1 MTKGVIAK
9 LSSFAGISTQTK
21 TALMAMSLA
30 FRSLALSGLIAAA
43 CLLRAQEPTTVTVVD
58 ADKLYYAGDC
68 KAAIVAYRAILARR
82 PGDGTS
88 ALQLGD
94 CDEKLGQVE
103 QAVASYQRASKDSLV
118 AGEAFHA
125 LARLKASAG
134 DVPNAIALVNK
145 AIDSGFDDSR
155 ALLREKQ
162 FAGLLQDPRAFATL
176 RRLFGPGF
184 TGFTTDPNI
193 ADKRK
198 GLQVLHDAIRN
209 RVPDAYRAFS
219 PAQWDAA
226 LASGLARVESGNLDD
241 YFFELTTLAGMAA
254 DVHTLVFV
262 PRSPSLVLNRAYP
275 LRFWKFSDGL
285 YVRAAAPPLANF
297 VGAKILAIG
306 GIPMEQAWKKMLDRL
321 PAENEWDSVGWAQF
335 FMQFP
340 GFLHATSIANDAQ
353 VTWTIQRQDERP
365 VTERFDATDPGGWQL
380 INSSNG
386 IVAPDGYR
394 EGHDT
399 KNPPL
404 WLKNRYRK
412 YWFEYLSDS
421 NSIFVQVNEPRDDP
435 QYPWSDFL
443 QEVFQTIHE
452 KHATRLIIDLR
463 HNGGGYGYLAQ
474 SLVHKIIATPEIDQ
488 PGRLFVLIGRVTQSA
503 GVVFA
508 SKLELE
514 THAVFLGEP
523 LAGHP
528 NSFNSPMGMHV
539 AQALPGTDI
548 MFRVSSRLQQFSDH
562 QDDRRFIAPDI
573 SIGMSYA
580 DYGTGKDPTLDTALT
595 TTPEQV
601 QLYFQDE
608 TGRPL
613 PLYMR
618 WRRPNQKPAFIE
630 HQWARLKR

>member
-1 MTKGVIAK
+1 MK
-9 LSSFAGISTQTK
+9 
-21 TALMAMSLA
+21 
-30 FRSLALSGLIAAA
+30 IAALIGVA
-43 CLLRAQEPTTVTVVD
+43 ILAVGLTSYNRQKPDSTRSVVLPTTTVTVVE
-58 ADKLYYAGDC
+58 ADKLYHAGDC
-68 KAAIVAYRAILARR
+68 KAAIVAYRAILAGR
-82 PGDGTS
+82 PDDGTS

-94 CDEKLGQVE
+94 CDEKLGQIE
-103 QAVASYQRASKDSLV
+103 QAVASYQRASKDSPT

-125 LARLKASAG
+125 LARLKARAG
-134 DVPNAIALVNK
+134 DVPDAIELLNK
-145 AIDSGFDDSR
+145 AVDSGFDDSR
-155 ALLREKQ
+155 ALLREKE
-162 FAGLLQDPRAFATL
+162 FAGLVHDPRAFATL
-176 RRLFGPGF
+176 RKLFGPGF
-184 TGFTTDPNI
+184 TGFTADPNI

-198 GLQVLHDAIRN
+198 GLQLLHDAIRN
-209 RVPDAYRAFS
+209 RAPDAYRAFS
-219 PAQWDAA
+219 PMQWDAA

-262 PRSPSLVLNRAYP
+262 PKSPSPVLNQAYP

-297 VGAKILAIG
+297 VGAKILAID
-306 GIPMEQAWKKMLDRL
+306 GIPVEQAWKKMLDRL

-340 GFLHATSIANDAQ
+340 GFLHAISIASDAQ
-353 VTWTIQRQDERP
+353 VTWTMQGKDERP

-386 IVAPDGYR
+386 LVAPDGYR

-399 KNPPL
+399 TNPPL

-421 NSIFVQVNEPRDDP
+421 NSIFVQVNEPRDNP

-443 QEVFQTIHE
+443 QEVFQTIRE

-528 NSFNSPMGMHV
+528 NSFNSPMGLHV

-548 MFRVSSRLQQFSDH
+548 MFRVSSRWQQFSDH

-580 DYGTGKDPTLDTALT
+580 DYATGKDPALDTALT
-595 TTPEQV
+595 VTPEQV

-618 WRRPNQKPAFIE
+618 WRRPSQKSAFTE
-630 HQWARLKR
+630 YQWARLKR

>member
-1 MTKGVIAK
+1 
-9 LSSFAGISTQTK
+9 
-21 TALMAMSLA
+21 MSLA
-30 FRSLALSGLIAAA
+30 FHTRALGGLIAAA
-43 CLLRAQEPTTVTVVD
+43 CLLGAQEPTTVTVIE
-58 ADKLYYAGDC
+58 ADKLYHAADC
-68 KAAIVAYRAILARR
+68 NAAIPAYHSILTRH
-82 PGDGTS
+82 PDDGTS

-94 CDEKLGQVE
+94 CYEKLGQVQ
-103 QAVASYQRASKDSLV
+103 QAVAAYQGASKDSLV
-118 AGEAFHA
+118 ADEAFHA
-125 LARLKASAG
+125 LARLKARAG
-134 DVPNAIALVNK
+134 DVPAAIALLDK

-155 ALLREKQ
+155 ALLRENQ
-162 FAGLLQDPRAFATL
+162 FSEMLQDPRAFATL

-184 TGFTTDPNI
+184 TGFTTDPSI

-198 GLQVLHDAIRN
+198 GLRLLHDAIRN

-219 PAQWDAA
+219 PAQWDAGLASA
-226 LASGLARVESGNLDD
+226 LARAESSDLDD

-262 PRSPSLVLNRAYP
+262 PRSPSHVLNRAYP

-285 YVRAAAPPLANF
+285 YVRAAAPPLTNF
-297 VGAKILAIG
+297 VGAKILAID
-306 GIPMEQAWKKMLDRL
+306 GIPVEQAWKKMLDRV

-340 GFLHATSIANDAQ
+340 GFLHAIGIAGDAR
-353 VTWTIQRQDERP
+353 VTWTLQKQDERS

-380 INSSNG
+380 INSSTG
-386 IVAPDGYR
+386 IAAPDGYR

-399 KNPPL
+399 MNPPL

-412 YWFEYLSDS
+412 YWFEYLADS
-421 NSIFVQVNEPRDDP
+421 NSVFVQVNEPRDDP
-435 QYPWSDFL
+435 KYPWSDFL
-443 QEVFQTIHE
+443 QQVFQTIRE

-463 HNGGGYGYLAQ
+463 HNGGGYGYLSQ

-528 NSFNSPMGMHV
+528 NSFNSPMGLHV

-548 MFRVSSRLQQFSDH
+548 MFRVSSHRQQFSDH

-580 DYGTGKDPTLDTALT
+580 DYATGKDPALDSALT
-595 TTPEQV
+595 ATPEQV

-618 WRRPNQKPAFIE
+618 WRRPSQKPAFTE